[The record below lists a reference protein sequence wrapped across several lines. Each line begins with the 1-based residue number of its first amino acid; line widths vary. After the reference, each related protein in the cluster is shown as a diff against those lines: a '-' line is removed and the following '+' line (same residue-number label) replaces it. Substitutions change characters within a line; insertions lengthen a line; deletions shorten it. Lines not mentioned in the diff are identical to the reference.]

1 MENPKSYNEDGIS
14 NNTKTS
20 TMSDKIRFAS
30 SGTTTFE
37 LYEPHSKKKP
47 SACCVWTALAIYIMA
62 LTLGLGLLA
71 LKVFNMQEEIRKLQ
85 REDDS
90 PLAEKLVSPFYNE
103 TLSERSFYRKNPR
116 GEEPL
121 IESLE
126 EEINT
131 IRVSNHHLW
140 MRMNNITLAA
150 GQLGIKGEPGPP
162 GGKGEKGDMGL
173 RGPAGSKG
181 EPGSKGIGFPGEK
194 GEKGNPGEK
203 GPEGLSGP
211 GGAQKGEKGSDGKD
225 GTPGI
230 PGGVGAP
237 GAKGDKGEAGI
248 EGPKGT
254 KGDQG
259 LRGPPGEDGSKGDR
273 GLTGPKGEPGMKGDR
288 GPTGLQGSKGEVG
301 EKGEMGRRGQ
311 TGAPGN
317 KGDAGRVGA
326 PGLPGQKGEA
336 GIPGERGPEGEK
348 GQRGVAG
355 IPGPKGEQ
363 GDSGFRGQHG
373 ESRRCIPGPKGE
385 RGMKGSKGD
394 MGPRGLPGSKGE
406 RGEPVESYSDP
417 RIRLVGTAKEGR
429 VEILYKGKW
438 GTICNDKWDESDGNV
453 VCKMLGYSHAVRIM
467 TVPTPLTPEKISD
480 PIWLDNVECSGTE
493 ASIFDCEKNDWEVH
507 DCSHSEDAG
516 VECA

>member
-116 GEEPL
+116 GEETL

-203 GPEGLSGP
+203 GADGLSGP

-225 GTPGI
+225 GTP
-230 PGGVGAP
+230 
-237 GAKGDKGEAGI
+237 GI

-336 GIPGERGPEGEK
+336 GIPG
-348 GQRGVAG
+348 
-355 IPGPKGEQ
+355 PKGEQ

-394 MGPRGLPGSKGE
+394 MGPRGLPGSK
-406 RGEPVESYSDP
+406 VESYSDP
-417 RIRLVGTAKEGR
+417 RIRLVGTAKKGR

-438 GTICNDKWDESDGNV
+438 GTICDDKWDESDGNV
-453 VCKMLGYSHAVRIM
+453 VCKMLGYSHAVRII
-467 TVPTPLTPEKISD
+467 TVPTPLTPEKVSD

-493 ASIFDCEKNDWEVH
+493 ASIFDCEKSDWEVH

>member
-1 MENPKSYNEDGIS
+1 M
-14 NNTKTS
+14 T
-20 TMSDKIRFAS
+20 
-30 SGTTTFE
+30 
-37 LYEPHSKKKP
+37 
-47 SACCVWTALAIYIMA
+47 

-71 LKVFNMQEEIRKLQ
+71 LKVFNIQEEIRKLQ
-85 REDDS
+85 KEDNS
-90 PLAEKLVSPFYNE
+90 HLAEVLVSPFYNE
-103 TLSERSFYRKNPR
+103 TLQERSFYRKSPR

-181 EPGSKGIGFPGEK
+181 EPGSPGIGFPGEK
-194 GEKGNPGEK
+194 GEK
-203 GPEGLSGP
+203 
-211 GGAQKGEKGSDGKD
+211 
-225 GTPGI
+225 GI

-237 GAKGDKGEAGI
+237 GAKGDKGEAG
-248 EGPKGT
+248 
-254 KGDQG
+254 

-273 GLTGPKGEPGMKGDR
+273 GLAGPKGELGMKGDR

-301 EKGEMGRRGQ
+301 EKGEMGPKGP
-311 TGAPGN
+311 TNAPGN

-336 GIPGERGPEGEK
+336 GIPG
-348 GQRGVAG
+348 
-355 IPGPKGEQ
+355 PKGEQ
-363 GDSGFRGQHG
+363 GDSGSRGQYD
-373 ESRRCIPGPKGE
+373 ESRRYFGIPGPKGE
-385 RGMKGSKGD
+385 PGMKGTKGD
-394 MGPRGLPGSKGE
+394 MGPRGLPGSKGD
-406 RGEPVESYSDP
+406 RGEPAESYSDSK
-417 RIRLVGTAKEGR
+417 IRLIGTAKEGR

-438 GTICNDKWDESDGNV
+438 GTICDDKWDKKDGTV
-453 VCKMLGYSHAVRIM
+453 VCKMLGYSHAVRVM
-467 TVPTPLTPEKISD
+467 TTPTNSH

-493 ASIFDCEKNDWEVH
+493 ASIFDCEKTHWGEHN
-507 DCSHSEDAG
+507 CSHSEDAG

>member
-1 MENPKSYNEDGIS
+1 MENPKNYNEDGIS
-14 NNTKTS
+14 NFTKMFTL
-20 TMSDKIRFAS
+20 SDKIRFAS
-30 SGTTTFE
+30 SGTTTFD

-47 SACCVWTALAIYIMA
+47 SACCVWTALAIYIMT

-85 REDDS
+85 REDNS
-90 PLAEKLVSPFYNE
+90 HLAEVLVSPFYNE
-103 TLSERSFYRKNPR
+103 TLQERSFYRKNPR

-181 EPGSKGIGFPGEK
+181 EPGSPGIGFPGEK

-203 GPEGLSGP
+203 GAEGLSGP
-211 GGAQKGEKGSDGKD
+211 GGTQKGEKGSSGKD

-237 GAKGDKGEAGI
+237 GAKGDTGEAGI

-273 GLTGPKGEPGMKGDR
+273 GLAGPKGEPGMKGDR

-301 EKGEMGRRGQ
+301 EKGEMGPKGP
-311 TGAPGN
+311 TNAPGN

-336 GIPGERGPEGEK
+336 GKPVKKKSIPGAKGEQGDSGSRGQYDES
-348 GQRGVAG
+348 RRYFG
-355 IPGPKGEQ
+355 IPGPKGE
-363 GDSGFRGQHG
+363 
-373 ESRRCIPGPKGE
+373 P
-385 RGMKGSKGD
+385 GMKGTKGD
-394 MGPRGLPGSKGE
+394 MGPRGLPGSKGD
-406 RGEPVESYSDP
+406 RGEPAPNPSVEIYSDSK
-417 RIRLVGTAKEGR
+417 IRLVGTAKKGR

-438 GTICNDKWDESDGNV
+438 GTICDDKWDKKDGTV
-453 VCKMLGYSHAVRIM
+453 VCKMLGYSHAVRVM
-467 TVPTPLTPEKISD
+467 TTPATLTFQKDSH

-493 ASIFDCEKNDWEVH
+493 ASIFDCEKTDWGEH
-507 DCSHSEDAG
+507 NCSHSEDAG